1 VPLRARLRA
10 PRLQPP
16 DPLNAVVERIPRP
29 TWSGLGEVVREL
41 AREWRED
48 RVTGLAAEVA
58 FFAMLALFPTLLATA
73 ATLGSLDNLVGRQ
86 LSAKA
91 QATVLVALDR
101 VFTDDASEVLE
112 AVRSLFT
119 ERRPGMLT
127 AATLGAL
134 FAASRGFVGV
144 IRALD
149 EAYDL
154 EERRTWLA
162 VIPSAVVLALGSVL
176 VAVLML
182 ATLVLG
188 PLLGGGQEVAEL
200 VGLGDIF
207 AFFWELLR
215 APFAFLVLV
224 LWATTL
230 FHLAPDHRTR
240 WRRHLP
246 GALLTATLWLLVSLG
261 FRLYLRVAAN
271 GNEVFGILG
280 GTLTLLLWL
289 YVLGVGLILGGE
301 LNAILLRRRAARQAA
316 AG

>member
-1 VPLRARLRA
+1 MPLRPGLRA
-10 PRLQPP
+10 TRLQPP
-16 DPLNAVVERIPRP
+16 DPLNAAAERLTRP
-29 TWSGLGEVVREL
+29 TWRGLEEIVRAL

-58 FFAMLALFPTLLATA
+58 FFAMLGLFPALLATA
-73 ATLGSLDNLVGRQ
+73 ATLGSLDALVGSE
-86 LSAKA
+86 LSAQA
-91 QATVLVALDR
+91 QNTVLTALDR
-101 VFTDDASEVLE
+101 VFTDDAGEVLD

-119 ERRPGMLT
+119 QRRPGMLT

-134 FAASRGFVGV
+134 FAAARGFVGV

-154 EERRTWLA
+154 EERRSWFA

-176 VAVLML
+176 VAAVML

-188 PLLGGGQEVAEL
+188 PLLGGGQQVARA
-200 VGLGDIF
+200 VGLGDAF

-215 APFAFLVLV
+215 APFAFLVLI

-230 FHLAPDHRTR
+230 FHVAPDHRTA
-240 WRRHLP
+240 WRHHLP
-246 GALLTATLWLLVSLG
+246 GAVLTAALWLLVSLG

-301 LNAILLRRRAARQAA
+301 LNAVLLRRRAEREAA

>member
-1 VPLRARLRA
+1 VA
-10 PRLQPP
+10 
-16 DPLNAVVERIPRP
+16 EI
-29 TWSGLGEVVREL
+29 VRTL
-41 AREWRED
+41 AREWRQD

-58 FFAMLALFPTLLATA
+58 FFAMLGLFPTLLAIV
-73 ATLGSLDNLVGRQ
+73 ATLGSLDALVGPE
-86 LSAKA
+86 LSAQA
-91 QATVLVALDR
+91 QNVVLGALDR
-101 VFTDDASEVLE
+101 VFTDDAGEVLE
-112 AVRSLFT
+112 AVRSLFG
-119 ERRPGMLT
+119 ERRPGILT
-127 AATLGAL
+127 LATLGAL
-134 FAASRGFVGV
+134 FAAARGFVGV

-176 VAVLML
+176 VAALML

-188 PLLGGGQEVAEL
+188 PLLGGGQQVAQA
-200 VGLGDIF
+200 VGLGDAF

-230 FHLAPDHRTR
+230 YRLAPDHSAAWLRQ
-240 WRRHLP
+240 LP
-246 GALLTATLWLLVSLG
+246 GALLASTTWLLVSLG

-271 GNEVFGILG
+271 GNEVFGVLG
-280 GTLTLLLWL
+280 GTLSLLIWL
-289 YVLGVGLILGGE
+289 YLLGLGLIVGGE
-301 LNAILLRRRAARQAA
+301 LNAILAQRRADKESG